1 MEELGVGQGGSPG
14 KPMSTGSS
22 TALRVSKQEASLSS
36 TPRKSPSEHLSSIIT
51 CEALRVYVHPGAPG
65 EIGKQLYPKALQ
77 WGSSDLGRAGAT
89 KIALSSLW
97 LGLAGQAELGA
108 PEPLWG
114 GQLLGNGWESEGQ
127 LLRSEAEAMA
137 T

>member
-1 MEELGVGQGGSPG
+1 M
-14 KPMSTGSS
+14 
-22 TALRVSKQEASLSS
+22 
-36 TPRKSPSEHLSSIIT
+36 
-51 CEALRVYVHPGAPG
+51 HPGAPG

-89 KIALSSLW
+89 QIALSSLW

-114 GQLLGNGWESEGQ
+114 GQLLGDGWESEGQ